1 KAFCG
6 FTDDKPVLMVTGGS
20 LGAVAVNKALREALP
35 LLLPKFNVCHLCG
48 KNKKD
53 ASLEGTKGYVQFE
66 YIKDEMKDLFAMAD
80 VIISRAGANAICEI
94 VALKKPNILIP
105 LPAKSSRGDQLLNA
119 ESFASQGYSK
129 VLDQDTLTPELL
141 TDTVC
146 AVYEDRDSYIHAME
160 KSTMQNAIPVI
171 ISLIKNTIGK

>member
-1 KAFCG
+1 
-6 FTDDKPVLMVTGGS
+6 M
-20 LGAVAVNKALREALP
+20 
-35 LLLPKFNVCHLCG
+35 
-48 KNKKD
+48 
-53 ASLEGTKGYVQFE
+53 QFE